1 MGETDPFENHLTDI
15 AAHVPYPPTPTI
27 PPVSRLVLA
36 RSVQAESRRTIP
48 MISAMPVLARAA
60 ILILAIGVGLLAVPD
75 IRAAVLSFL
84 RIGALTIYLDGASEG
99 GKPLTLSEIS
109 GETPL
114 NEAQSKVR
122 YPLRVPPDSPPDR
135 VFVQDGQMVIM
146 VWIND
151 QNQIE
156 QALYQI
162 PDGDWQVIKSA
173 DSIKTTTVNGEH
185 AVWVD
190 VRHPVQILRDGE
202 VIEELTYFVG
212 GNVLVWMGDGITY
225 RLESGLSMDEA
236 RVLAASLVLLG
247 SPPGV
252 STPG

>member
-1 MGETDPFENHLTDI
+1 MGETDPFENQIASIASHL
-15 AAHVPYPPTPTI
+15 PYPPTPTI

-36 RSVQAESRRTIP
+36 RSMQSESRRTIP
-48 MISAMPVLARAA
+48 MISAMPVLTWVAM
-60 ILILAIGVGLLAVPD
+60 LILAIGVGLLAVPD

-84 RIGALTIYLDGASEG
+84 RIGAVTITLDGASEG
-99 GKPLTLSEIS
+99 GEALTLDEIS

-114 NEAQSKVR
+114 DEAQSKVPYR
-122 YPLRVPPDSPPDR
+122 LRVPPDSLPDR
-135 VFVQDGQMVIM
+135 VFVQGGQLVIM

-162 PDGDWQVIKSA
+162 PDGDWQIIKSA
-173 DSIKTTTVNGEH
+173 DSIKATTVNGEH

-202 VIEELTYFVG
+202 VVEELTYFVG
-212 GNVLVWMGDGITY
+212 GNVLVWMGNGITY
-225 RLESGLSMDEA
+225 RLESGLSMHDA
-236 RVLAASLVLLG
+236 RALAASLVPLTH
-247 SPPGV
+247 P
-252 STPG
+252 